1 MRANRAILLF
11 LIFVIAVFS
20 GWTQEEESDQQ
31 QQDDESPATIEEL
44 YLSQD
49 IELQILRSQA
59 VAPDRDSKLLALQS
73 IRAMVESGT
82 ISQQN
87 DGAFVIL
94 QSLAS
99 EGTFR
104 QVRSGGRIVNDFPEI
119 RREATALVAEIG
131 GEQAKEVLM
140 RIAREDDE
148 PMVLSEAVYGLG
160 TIGINDNNEASA
172 QIVQILQRQNTSE
185 TPDNNL
191 AFASILALEKL
202 ASRQEPPIDPEIVS
216 VLLETA
222 SAPYIR
228 TVRRRAVEAI
238 VNIREQQGS

>member
-1 MRANRAILLF
+1 MKANRVLLMF
-11 LIFVIAVFS
+11 LILCFIGAA
-20 GWTQEEESDQQ
+20 GWAQDGGEQDQG
-31 QQDDESPATIEEL
+31 PATIEEL

-59 VAPDRDSKLLALQS
+59 LASDRESKLLALQS
-73 IRAMVESGT
+73 IRSMVESGA
-82 ISQQN
+82 ISPQN
-87 DGAFVIL
+87 DGAFIIL
-94 QSLAS
+94 QSLAG

-104 QVRSGGRIVNDFPEI
+104 EVRSGGRVINNFPEI
-119 RREATALVAEIG
+119 RREATSLIAEIG
-131 GEQAKEVLM
+131 GETAKEVLV

-148 PMVLSEAVYGLG
+148 PMVLAEAVYGLG
-160 TIGINDNNEASA
+160 TIGLNENNEVSG
-172 QIVQILQRQNTSE
+172 QIVQVLQIENASE

-202 ASRQEPPIDPEIVS
+202 ASQAEPPLDPEIVS

-228 TVRRRAVEAI
+228 TVRRRAIEAI
-238 VNIREQQGS
+238 VNIREQLGS

>member
-1 MRANRAILLF
+1 MKANRVILILLDLS
-11 LIFVIAVFS
+11 LIGAAA
-20 GWTQEEESDQQ
+20 WA
-31 QQDDESPATIEEL
+31 QDNQAEDEGPATIEEL

-59 VAPDRDSKLLALQS
+59 LAADRESKLLALQS
-73 IRAMVESGT
+73 IRSMVESGT
-82 ISQQN
+82 VSPQD
-87 DGAFVIL
+87 DGAFLIL
-94 QSLAS
+94 QSLAG

-104 QVRSGGRIVNDFPEI
+104 EVRSGGRVVNNYPEI
-119 RREATALVAEIG
+119 RREATALIAEIG
-131 GEQAKEVLM
+131 GETAKDVLV
-140 RIAREDDE
+140 RIAQEDNE

-160 TIGINDNNEASA
+160 TIGLNENNEVSA
-172 QIVQILQRQNTSE
+172 QVVRVLQVENASQ

-191 AFASILALEKL
+191 AFAAILSLEKL
-202 ASRQEPPIDPEIVS
+202 ASQAEPPIDPEIVS

-238 VNIREQQGS
+238 VNIREQQGR

>member
-1 MRANRAILLF
+1 MRRYAMKANRVMLTF
-11 LIFVIAVFS
+11 LILCFIAAA
-20 GWTQEEESDQQ
+20 GWAQNGEGQGQ
-31 QQDDESPATIEEL
+31 GPATIEEL

-59 VAPDRDSKLLALQS
+59 LAADRESKLLALQS
-73 IRAMVESGT
+73 VRSMVENGALT
-82 ISQQN
+82 PQN
-87 DGAFVIL
+87 EGAFIIL
-94 QSLAS
+94 QSLAG

-104 QVRSGGRIVNDFPEI
+104 EVRSGGRVINNYPEI
-119 RREATALVAEIG
+119 RRQATSLIAEIG
-131 GEQAKEVLM
+131 GETAKNVLV
-140 RIAREDDE
+140 RIAREDNE
-148 PMVLSEAVYGLG
+148 PMVLAEAVYGLG
-160 TIGINDNNEASA
+160 TIGLNENNEVSG
-172 QIVQILQRQNTSE
+172 QIVQILRVQNASE

-202 ASRQEPPIDPEIVS
+202 ASQAEPPLDPEIVS

-238 VNIREQQGS
+238 VNIREQLGS

>member
-1 MRANRAILLF
+1 MKANRVILILLVLS
-11 LIFVIAVFS
+11 LIGAAA
-20 GWTQEEESDQQ
+20 WA
-31 QQDDESPATIEEL
+31 QDNQAEDEGPATIEEL

-59 VAPDRDSKLLALQS
+59 LAADRESKLLALQS
-73 IRAMVESGT
+73 IRSMVESGT
-82 ISQQN
+82 VSPQD
-87 DGAFVIL
+87 DGAFLIL
-94 QSLAS
+94 QSLAG

-104 QVRSGGRIVNDFPEI
+104 EVRSGGRVVNNYPEI
-119 RREATALVAEIG
+119 RREATALIAEIG
-131 GEQAKEVLM
+131 GETAKDVLV
-140 RIAREDDE
+140 RIAQEDNE

-160 TIGINDNNEASA
+160 TIGLNENNEVSA
-172 QIVQILQRQNTSE
+172 QVVRVLQVENASQ

-191 AFASILALEKL
+191 AFAAILSLEKL
-202 ASRQEPPIDPEIVS
+202 ASQAEPPIDPEIVS

-238 VNIREQQGS
+238 VNIREQQGR